1 VVFSRNR
8 PKLMNGAPYPVSRL
22 VFTLAFMLV
31 VVVVAVLL
39 VRWRFRQRLLA
50 EIATTLGVFLLII
63 GTIVYTVAFR
73 GLRPMEMVVAWSL
86 SFAAILWF
94 VTRLNRIMT
103 RPLRDLDR
111 LGISLRRGD
120 WSRILASREGNDR
133 GNIGSALRDVATL
146 IEETR
151 RTMDTLIRASERVTR
166 VGGEAAG
173 GAQDVG
179 GALVRLAKGAQANL
193 SVARRIRTAA
203 EEITSASG
211 EVSEAARETLHLSTS
226 MQGLAGEGVQ
236 HAEAASAR
244 VSEIA
249 GAAHA
254 SAERIEAMRQMS
266 DAIGEITAVIHK
278 IVRQTNLLALNAAIE
293 AARAGEAGKG
303 FAVVAEE
310 VRALATQSADS
321 LKRIDA
327 LVAEMTTRTEDASR
341 QIQRMELAVGEG
353 RRVMTAAMDVFR
365 RLEGDAR
372 RAHSLA
378 ESVVD
383 ASKRH
388 AALVDEL
395 GTASASVLGE
405 ADAAAGETSRA
416 SEAMEKQRALTEGL
430 RETAMALEADARALR
445 DAIARFGEPG
455 SEA

>member
-1 VVFSRNR
+1 
-8 PKLMNGAPYPVSRL
+8 MNDVSYSRL

-31 VVVVAVLL
+31 VVVAAVLV
-39 VRWRFRQRLLA
+39 VRWRFRRQLLA
-50 EIATTLGVFLLII
+50 EIATTLGIFLLII

-73 GLRPMEMVVAWSL
+73 GLRVGEMIVAWLL
-86 SFAAILWF
+86 SFAAIAWF
-94 VTRLNRIMT
+94 VVRLNRIMT
-103 RPLRDLDR
+103 RPLRELDR
-111 LGISLRRGD
+111 LGVSLRRGD
-120 WSRILASREGNDR
+120 WARILAGRTGDDR
-133 GNIGSALRDVATL
+133 GNITAALRDVAAL

-179 GALVRLAKGAQANL
+179 GALVRLAQGAQANL
-193 SVARRIRTAA
+193 GVARRIRTAA

-211 EVSEAARETLHLSTS
+211 EVSGAARETLQLSAS
-226 MQGLAGEGVQ
+226 METLAGEGVQ
-236 HAEAASAR
+236 HAEGASER

-310 VRALATQSADS
+310 VRVLATQSADS

-353 RRVMTAAMDVFR
+353 KRVMTQAMEVFR

-388 AALVDEL
+388 ASLVDEL

-445 DAIARFGEPG
+445 DVIARFGEPG
-455 SEA
+455 AEG

>member
-1 VVFSRNR
+1 
-8 PKLMNGAPYPVSRL
+8 MNGIAYPTERL
-22 VFTLAFMLV
+22 VITLAFMLFV
-31 VVVVAVLL
+31 VVIAVLV
-39 VRWRFRQRLLA
+39 VRWRFRHQLIA
-50 EIATTLGVFLLII
+50 EIATTLGIFLLII

-73 GLRPMEMVVAWSL
+73 GLRLGEMVVAWLL
-86 SFAAILWF
+86 SFGAIVWF
-94 VTRLNRIMT
+94 VVRLNRTMT
-103 RPLRDLDR
+103 RPLRELDR
-111 LGISLRRGD
+111 LGVSLRRGD
-120 WSRILASREGNDR
+120 WGRILESRTGNDR
-133 GNIGSALRDVATL
+133 GNITAALRDVAAL

-173 GAQDVG
+173 GAQEVG
-179 GALVRLAKGAQANL
+179 GALVRLAQGAQANL
-193 SVARRIRTAA
+193 GVARRIRTAA
-203 EEITSASG
+203 EEITSASS
-211 EVSEAARETLHLSTS
+211 EVGGAARETLQLSES
-226 MQGLAGEGVQ
+226 METLAGEGVQ
-236 HAEAASAR
+236 HAESASER

-310 VRALATQSADS
+310 VRVLATQSADS

-327 LVAEMTTRTEDASR
+327 LVAEMTTRTEDAAR

-353 RRVMTAAMDVFR
+353 KRVMTQAMEVFR

-372 RAHSLA
+372 RAHALA

-388 AALVDEL
+388 TSLVEEM

-445 DAIARFGEPG
+445 DVIARFGEPG
-455 SEA
+455 AES

>member
-1 VVFSRNR
+1 
-8 PKLMNGAPYPVSRL
+8 MNEIPYPMSRL

-31 VVVVAVLL
+31 VVVVAVLV
-39 VRWRFRQRLLA
+39 VRWRFRHQLLA
-50 EIATTLGVFLLII
+50 EIATTLGIFLLII

-73 GLRPMEMVVAWSL
+73 GLRASEMVVAWLL
-86 SFAAILWF
+86 SFAAIVWF
-94 VTRLNRIMT
+94 VTRLNRTMT
-103 RPLRDLDR
+103 RPLRELDR
-111 LGISLRRGD
+111 LGVSLRRGD
-120 WSRILASREGNDR
+120 WGRILASRSGNDR
-133 GNIGSALRDVATL
+133 GNITAALRDVAAL

-179 GALVRLAKGAQANL
+179 GALVRLAQGAQANL
-193 SVARRIRTAA
+193 GVARRIRTAA

-211 EVSEAARETLHLSTS
+211 EVSGAARETLQLSAS
-226 MQGLAGEGVQ
+226 METLAGEGVQ
-236 HAEAASAR
+236 HAEAASGR

-310 VRALATQSADS
+310 VRVLATQSADS

-353 RRVMTAAMDVFR
+353 KRVMTQAMDVFR

-388 AALVDEL
+388 ASLVDEL
-395 GTASASVLGE
+395 GTASATVLGE

-445 DAIARFGEPG
+445 DVIARFGEPG
-455 SEA
+455 SEP

>member
-1 VVFSRNR
+1 
-8 PKLMNGAPYPVSRL
+8 MNDVPYPASRL
-22 VFTLAFMLV
+22 IFTLAFMLV
-31 VVVVAVLL
+31 VVVAAVVV
-39 VRWRFRQRLLA
+39 VRWRFRRQLLA
-50 EIATTLGVFLLII
+50 EIATTLGIFLLII

-73 GLRPMEMVVAWSL
+73 GLRPAEMVLAWLL
-86 SFAAILWF
+86 SFAAIIWF
-94 VTRLNRIMT
+94 VTRLNRTMT
-103 RPLRDLDR
+103 QPLRELDR
-111 LGISLRRGD
+111 LGVSLRRGD
-120 WSRILASREGNDR
+120 WGRILAARDGNDR
-133 GNIGSALRDVATL
+133 GNITAALRDVAAL

-179 GALVRLAKGAQANL
+179 GSLVRLAQGAQANL
-193 SVARRIRTAA
+193 GVARRIRTAA
-203 EEITSASG
+203 EEITAASG
-211 EVSEAARETLHLSTS
+211 EVSGAARETLQLSAS
-226 MQGLAGEGVQ
+226 MESLAGEGVQ
-236 HAEAASAR
+236 HAESASER

-310 VRALATQSADS
+310 VRVLATQSADS

-341 QIQRMELAVGEG
+341 QIQRMELAVGDG
-353 RRVMTAAMDVFR
+353 KRVMTQAMQVFR

-372 RAHSLA
+372 RAHTLA
-378 ESVVD
+378 EAVVD

-388 AALVDEL
+388 ATLVDEL

-445 DAIARFGEPG
+445 DVIARFGDAGTE
-455 SEA
+455 S

>member
-1 VVFSRNR
+1 MV
-8 PKLMNGAPYPVSRL
+8 
-22 VFTLAFMLV
+22 LAWL
-31 VVVVAVLL
+31 
-39 VRWRFRQRLLA
+39 
-50 EIATTLGVFLLII
+50 
-63 GTIVYTVAFR
+63 
-73 GLRPMEMVVAWSL
+73 L
-86 SFAAILWF
+86 SFAAIIWF
-94 VTRLNRIMT
+94 VARLNRTMT
-103 RPLRDLDR
+103 RPLRELDR
-111 LGISLRRGD
+111 LGVSLRRGD
-120 WSRILASREGNDR
+120 WGRILAARDGNDR
-133 GNIGSALRDVATL
+133 GNITAALRDVAAL

-179 GALVRLAKGAQANL
+179 GALVRLSQGAQANL
-193 SVARRIRTAA
+193 GVARRIRTAA
-203 EEITSASG
+203 EEITAASG
-211 EVSEAARETLHLSTS
+211 EVSGAARETLQLSAS
-226 MQGLAGEGVQ
+226 MESLAGEGVQ
-236 HAEAASAR
+236 HAESASER

-310 VRALATQSADS
+310 VRVLATQSADS

-341 QIQRMELAVGEG
+341 QIQRMELAVGDG
-353 RRVMTAAMDVFR
+353 KRVMTQAMEVFR

-372 RAHSLA
+372 RAHTLA
-378 ESVVD
+378 EAVVD

-388 AALVDEL
+388 ATLVEEL
-395 GTASASVLGE
+395 GTASATVLGE

-445 DAIARFGEPG
+445 DVIARFGDPG
-455 SEA
+455 TET

>member
-1 VVFSRNR
+1 
-8 PKLMNGAPYPVSRL
+8 MNDVPYPASRL

-31 VVVVAVLL
+31 VVLAAVLF
-39 VRWRFRQRLLA
+39 VRWRFRRQLLA
-50 EIATTLGVFLLII
+50 EIATTLGIFLLII

-73 GLRPMEMVVAWSL
+73 GLRAAEMVIAWSV

-94 VTRLNRIMT
+94 VVRLNRIMT
-103 RPLRDLDR
+103 QPLRELDK

-120 WSRILASREGNDR
+120 WGRILSSRAGDDR
-133 GNIGSALRDVATL
+133 AGITSALRDVATL

-173 GAQDVG
+173 GAQEVG
-179 GALVRLAKGAQANL
+179 GALVRLAQGAQANL
-193 SVARRIRTAA
+193 GVARRIRSAA
-203 EEITSASG
+203 EEITAASG
-211 EVSEAARETLHLSTS
+211 EVGEAASETLQLSAS
-226 MQGLAGEGVQ
+226 MEGLAGDGVQ

-266 DAIGEITAVIHK
+266 DAIGEITGVIHK

-310 VRALATQSADS
+310 VRVLATQSADS

-327 LVAEMTTRTEDASR
+327 LVAEMTTRTEDAAR

-353 RRVMTAAMDVFR
+353 KRVMTQAMEVFR
-365 RLEGDAR
+365 RLAGDAR
-372 RAHSLA
+372 RAHALA
-378 ESVVD
+378 ESVVE
-383 ASKRH
+383 ASRRH
-388 AALVDEL
+388 ATLVEEL
-395 GTASASVLGE
+395 ASASASVLGE
-405 ADAAAGETSRA
+405 ADAAAEETTRA
-416 SEAMEKQRALTEGL
+416 SDAMEKQRALTEGL

-445 DAIARFGEPG
+445 DVIARFGDVEE
-455 SEA
+455 EA

>member
-1 VVFSRNR
+1 
-8 PKLMNGAPYPVSRL
+8 MNAVPYPTSRL

-31 VVVVAVLL
+31 VVAAAVLL
-39 VRWRFRQRLLA
+39 VRWRFRKQLIA
-50 EIATTLGVFLLII
+50 EIATTLGIFLLII

-73 GLRPMEMVVAWSL
+73 GLRPGEMVVAWLL
-86 SFAAILWF
+86 SFAAIVWF

-103 RPLRDLDR
+103 RPLRELDR
-111 LGISLRRGD
+111 LGVSIRRGD
-120 WSRILASREGNDR
+120 WGRILAGRTGNDR
-133 GNIGSALRDVATL
+133 SNIGAALRDVAAL

-151 RTMDTLIRASERVTR
+151 RTVDTLIQVSERVTR

-179 GALVRLAKGAQANL
+179 GALVRLAQGAQTNL
-193 SVARRIRTAA
+193 GVARRIQAAA
-203 EEITSASG
+203 EEITAASG
-211 EVSEAARETLHLSTS
+211 EVGAAARETLQLSAS
-226 MQGLAGEGVQ
+226 MESLAGDGVQ
-236 HAEAASAR
+236 HAEAASGR

-249 GAAHA
+249 GAAAA

-310 VRALATQSADS
+310 VRVLATQSADS

-353 RRVMTAAMDVFR
+353 KRVMTQAMEVFR

-378 ESVVD
+378 EAVVD

-388 AALVDEL
+388 GTLVEEL
-395 GTASASVLGE
+395 GTASTSVVGE

-416 SEAMEKQRALTEGL
+416 SEAMEKQRTLTEGL
-430 RETAMALEADARALR
+430 RETASALESDARALR
-445 DAIARFGEPG
+445 DVIARFGDG
-455 SEA
+455 SGEA

>member
-1 VVFSRNR
+1 MSGV
-8 PKLMNGAPYPVSRL
+8 PYPIDRL
-22 VFTLAFMLV
+22 WFTLAFMYV
-31 VVVVAVLL
+31 VVLGAVAL
-39 VRWRFRQRLLA
+39 VRWRYRHQLLA
-50 EIATTLGVFLLII
+50 EIATTLGFFLLII

-73 GLRPMEMVVAWSL
+73 GLRPVEMVLAWTV
-86 SFAAILWF
+86 SFGAILWF
-94 VTRLNRIMT
+94 VTRLNRIMR
-103 RPLRDLDR
+103 RPLTELDR
-111 LGISLRRGD
+111 LGASLRRGD
-120 WSRILASREGNDR
+120 WSRILEARDGQDR
-133 GNIGSALRDVATL
+133 GNIGAALRDVAAL

-179 GALVRLAKGAQANL
+179 GALMRLAQGAQTNL
-193 SVARRIRTAA
+193 GVARRIRTTA
-203 EEITSASG
+203 EEITAASG
-211 EVSEAARETLHLSTS
+211 AVSGAARETLDLSAS
-226 MQGLAGEGVQ
+226 MEGLAGAGVQ
-236 HAEAASAR
+236 HAEAASSR

-249 GAAHA
+249 GAARA

-310 VRALATQSADS
+310 VRVLATQSADS

-341 QIQRMELAVGEG
+341 QIQKMEQAVDEG
-353 RRVMTAAMDVFR
+353 KRVMTQAMEVFR
-365 RLEGDAR
+365 RLEADAR
-372 RAHSLA
+372 RAHALA

-388 AALVDEL
+388 ATLVDEL

-445 DAIARFGEPG
+445 DVIARFGEAG
-455 SEA
+455 AAT

>member
-1 VVFSRNR
+1 
-8 PKLMNGAPYPVSRL
+8 MNVPYPTSRL
-22 VFTLAFMLV
+22 VFTLVFMLV
-31 VVVVAVLL
+31 VVATAVLI
-39 VRWRFRQRLLA
+39 VRARFRHQLLA
-50 EIATTLGVFLLII
+50 EIATTLGIFLLII

-86 SFAAILWF
+86 SFAAIVWF

-103 RPLRDLDR
+103 RPLRELDR

-120 WSRILASREGNDR
+120 WARILAGPATDGR
-133 GNIGSALRDVATL
+133 GNIAAALRDVAAL

-179 GALVRLAKGAQANL
+179 GALVRLAQGAQANL
-193 SVARRIRTAA
+193 GVARRIRTAA

-211 EVSEAARETLHLSTS
+211 DVSGAARETLQLSAS
-226 MQGLAGEGVQ
+226 MEALAGEGVQ

-310 VRALATQSADS
+310 VRVLATQSAES

-353 RRVMTAAMDVFR
+353 KRVMTQAMEVFR

-372 RAHSLA
+372 RAHGLA
-378 ESVVD
+378 GSVVD

-388 AALVDEL
+388 AALVNEL
-395 GTASASVLGE
+395 GAASASVLGE

-445 DAIARFGEPG
+445 DVIARFGE
-455 SEA
+455 SENQS

>member
-1 VVFSRNR
+1 
-8 PKLMNGAPYPVSRL
+8 MNELPYPESRL
-22 VFTLAFMLV
+22 YFTLAFMV
-31 VVVVAVLL
+31 VVVGAAVLI
-39 VRWRFRQRLLA
+39 VRWRFRKQLIA
-50 EIATTLGVFLLII
+50 EIATTLGIFLLII

-73 GLRPMEMVVAWSL
+73 GLRAGEMVVAWSL
-86 SFAAILWF
+86 SFAAIVWF

-103 RPLRDLDR
+103 KPLRELDR
-111 LGISLRRGD
+111 LGVSIRRGD
-120 WSRILASREGNDR
+120 WGRILAGRTGNER
-133 GNIGSALRDVATL
+133 GNIAAALRDVAAL

-151 RTMDTLIRASERVTR
+151 RTADTLIEASERVTR

-179 GALVRLAKGAQANL
+179 GALVRLAQGAQTNL
-193 SVARRIRTAA
+193 GVARRIRATA
-203 EEITSASG
+203 EEITTASG
-211 EVSEAARETLHLSTS
+211 EVGSAARETLQLSAS
-226 MQGLAGEGVQ
+226 MESLAGDGVQ
-236 HAEAASAR
+236 HAESASAR

-249 GAAHA
+249 GAASA

-310 VRALATQSADS
+310 VRVLATQSADS

-353 RRVMTAAMDVFR
+353 KRVMTQAMEVFR
-365 RLEGDAR
+365 KLEGDAR

-378 ESVVD
+378 EAVVD
-383 ASKRH
+383 VSKRH
-388 AALVDEL
+388 GALVEEL
-395 GTASASVLGE
+395 ATASASVVGE

-416 SEAMEKQRALTEGL
+416 SEAMEKQRTLTEGL
-430 RETAMALEADARALR
+430 RETASALESDARALR
-445 DAIARFGEPG
+445 DVIARFGDG
-455 SEA
+455 SSDS

>member
-1 VVFSRNR
+1 
-8 PKLMNGAPYPVSRL
+8 MNDVPYPASRL

-31 VVVVAVLL
+31 VVVVAVLA
-39 VRWRFRQRLLA
+39 VRWRFRRQLLA
-50 EIATTLGVFLLII
+50 EIATTLGIFLLII

-73 GLRPMEMVVAWSL
+73 GLRAGEMVIAWLL
-86 SFAAILWF
+86 SFAAIVWF
-94 VTRLNRIMT
+94 VARLNRTMT
-103 RPLRDLDR
+103 RPLRELDR
-111 LGISLRRGD
+111 LGVSLRRGD
-120 WSRILASREGNDR
+120 WGRILAGRTGDDR
-133 GNIGSALRDVATL
+133 GNITAALRDVAAL

-179 GALVRLAKGAQANL
+179 GALVRLAQGAQANL
-193 SVARRIRTAA
+193 GVARRIRTAA

-211 EVSEAARETLHLSTS
+211 EVIGAARETLQLSAS
-226 MQGLAGEGVQ
+226 METLAGEGVQ
-236 HAEAASAR
+236 HAEGASER

-310 VRALATQSADS
+310 VRVLATQSADS

-353 RRVMTAAMDVFR
+353 KRVMTQAMEVFR

-372 RAHSLA
+372 RAHNLA

-388 AALVDEL
+388 ASLVDEL

-445 DAIARFGEPG
+445 DVIARFGEPG
-455 SEA
+455 AEG

>member
-1 VVFSRNR
+1 MTG
-8 PKLMNGAPYPVSRL
+8 PAYPLSRL
-22 VFTLAFMLV
+22 AFTLAFMFV
-31 VVVVAVLL
+31 VVIVAVVV
-39 VRWRFRQRLLA
+39 VRWRFRHQLIA
-50 EIATTLGVFLLII
+50 EIATTLGLFLLAI
-63 GTIVYTVAFR
+63 GTIVYTVAFW
-73 GLRPMEMVVAWSL
+73 GLQPFHMVIAWSL
-86 SFAAILWF
+86 SFGAILWF
-94 VTRLNRIMT
+94 ITRLNRIMT
-103 RPLRDLDR
+103 RPLRELDR
-111 LGISLRRGD
+111 LGLSLRRGD
-120 WSRILASREGNDR
+120 WSQILAGRGGDDR
-133 GNIGSALRDVATL
+133 GNIGAALRDVAAL

-151 RTMDTLIRASERVTR
+151 RTVDTLIRASERVTR

-179 GALVRLAKGAQANL
+179 GALVRLAQGAQANL
-193 SVARRIRTAA
+193 GVARRIRTAA
-203 EEITSASG
+203 GEITAASTEVSGAASETLQLSASM
-211 EVSEAARETLHLSTS
+211 E
-226 MQGLAGEGVQ
+226 GLAGEGVQ
-236 HAEAASAR
+236 HAEAASTR

-310 VRALATQSADS
+310 VRVLATQSADS

-327 LVAEMTTRTEDASR
+327 LVAEMTTRTEDAAR

-353 RRVMTAAMDVFR
+353 RRVMTQAMEVFR
-365 RLEGDAR
+365 RLEGDSR
-372 RAHSLA
+372 RAHTLA
-378 ESVVD
+378 VSVVD

-388 AALVDEL
+388 ASLVDEL

-445 DAIARFGEPG
+445 DVIARFGEAE
-455 SEA
+455 SEL

>member
-1 VVFSRNR
+1 
-8 PKLMNGAPYPVSRL
+8 MNDLPYPVSRL

-31 VVVVAVLL
+31 VVVAAVLV
-39 VRWRFRQRLLA
+39 VRWRFRQQLLA
-50 EIATTLGVFLLII
+50 EIATTLGIFLLII

-73 GLRPMEMVVAWSL
+73 GLRASEMVVAWLL
-86 SFAAILWF
+86 SFAAIVWF
-94 VTRLNRIMT
+94 VTRLNRTMT
-103 RPLRDLDR
+103 RPLRELDR
-111 LGISLRRGD
+111 LGVSLRRGD
-120 WSRILASREGNDR
+120 GGRILASRSGNDR
-133 GNIGSALRDVATL
+133 GNITAALRDVAAL

-179 GALVRLAKGAQANL
+179 GALVRLAQGAQANL
-193 SVARRIRTAA
+193 GVARRIRTAA

-211 EVSEAARETLHLSTS
+211 EVAGAAGETLQLSAS
-226 MQGLAGEGVQ
+226 METLAGAGVQ
-236 HAEAASAR
+236 HAEAASER

-249 GAAHA
+249 GAARA

-310 VRALATQSADS
+310 VRVLATQSADS

-353 RRVMTAAMDVFR
+353 KRVMTQAMEVFR

-378 ESVVD
+378 ESVVE

-388 AALVDEL
+388 ASLVGEL

-445 DAIARFGEPG
+445 DVIARFGEPG
-455 SEA
+455 AEA

>member
-1 VVFSRNR
+1 MSEV
-8 PKLMNGAPYPVSRL
+8 PYPIDRL
-22 VFTLAFMLV
+22 WFTLAFMYV
-31 VVVVAVLL
+31 VVFGAVAL
-39 VRWRFRQRLLA
+39 VRWRYRHQLLA
-50 EIATTLGVFLLII
+50 EIATTLGFFLLII

-73 GLRPMEMVVAWSL
+73 GLRPVEMVIAWTL
-86 SFAAILWF
+86 SFGAILWF
-94 VTRLNRIMT
+94 VTTLNRIMR
-103 RPLRDLDR
+103 RPLTELDR
-111 LGISLRRGD
+111 LGASLRRGD
-120 WSRILASREGNDR
+120 WSRILEARDGQDR
-133 GNIGSALRDVATL
+133 GNIGEALRDVAAL

-179 GALVRLAKGAQANL
+179 GALMRLAQGAQTNL
-193 SVARRIRTAA
+193 GVARHIRTTA
-203 EEITSASG
+203 EEITAASG
-211 EVSEAARETLHLSTS
+211 AVSGAARETLDLSAS
-226 MQGLAGEGVQ
+226 MEGLAGAGVQ
-236 HAEAASAR
+236 HAEAASSR

-249 GAAHA
+249 GAARA

-310 VRALATQSADS
+310 VRVLATQSADS

-341 QIQRMELAVGEG
+341 QIQKMEQAVGEG
-353 RRVMTAAMDVFR
+353 KRVMTQAMEVFR
-365 RLEGDAR
+365 RLEADAR
-372 RAHSLA
+372 RAHALA

-388 AALVDEL
+388 ATLVDEL

-445 DAIARFGEPG
+445 DVIARFGEAG
-455 SEA
+455 AAT

>member
-1 VVFSRNR
+1 MTG
-8 PKLMNGAPYPVSRL
+8 PAYPLSRL
-22 VFTLAFMLV
+22 AFTLAFMFV
-31 VVVVAVLL
+31 VVIVAVVV
-39 VRWRFRQRLLA
+39 VRWRFRHQLIA
-50 EIATTLGVFLLII
+50 EIATTLGLFLLAI
-63 GTIVYTVAFR
+63 GTIVYTVAFW
-73 GLRPMEMVVAWSL
+73 GLQPFHMVIAWSL
-86 SFAAILWF
+86 SFGAILWF
-94 VTRLNRIMT
+94 ITRLNRIMT
-103 RPLRDLDR
+103 RPLRELDR
-111 LGISLRRGD
+111 LGLSLRRGD
-120 WSRILASREGNDR
+120 WSQILAGRGGDDR
-133 GNIGSALRDVATL
+133 GNIGAALRDVAAL

-151 RTMDTLIRASERVTR
+151 RTVDTLIRASERVTR

-179 GALVRLAKGAQANL
+179 GALVRLAQGAQANL
-193 SVARRIRTAA
+193 GVARRIRTAA
-203 EEITSASG
+203 GEITAASTEVSGAASETLQLSASM
-211 EVSEAARETLHLSTS
+211 E
-226 MQGLAGEGVQ
+226 GLAGEGVQ
-236 HAEAASAR
+236 HAEAASTR

-310 VRALATQSADS
+310 VRVLATQSADS

-327 LVAEMTTRTEDASR
+327 LVAEMTTRTEDAAR

-353 RRVMTAAMDVFR
+353 RRVMTQAMEVFR
-365 RLEGDAR
+365 RLEGDSR
-372 RAHSLA
+372 RAHTLA
-378 ESVVD
+378 VSVVD

-388 AALVDEL
+388 ASLVDEL

-445 DAIARFGEPG
+445 DVIARFGEAE
-455 SEA
+455 SEP

>member
-1 VVFSRNR
+1 MIDS
-8 PKLMNGAPYPVSRL
+8 PYPVSRL
-22 VFTLAFMLV
+22 VFTLAFMFV
-31 VVVVAVLL
+31 VVTTAVLV
-39 VRWRFRQRLLA
+39 VRWRFRHQLLA
-50 EIATTLGVFLLII
+50 EIATTLGIFLLAI
-63 GTIVYTVAFR
+63 GTIVYTVAFF
-73 GLRPMEMVVAWSL
+73 GLQTFHMILAWSASL
-86 SFAAILWF
+86 VVIVWF
-94 VTRLNRIMT
+94 VRQLNRIMT
-103 RPLRDLDR
+103 RPLRELDR
-111 LGISLRRGD
+111 LGVSLRRGD
-120 WSRILASREGNDR
+120 WGRILAARDGNDR
-133 GNIGSALRDVATL
+133 GNIAGALRDVAAL

-173 GAQDVG
+173 SAQDVG
-179 GALVRLAKGAQANL
+179 GALARLAQGAQANL
-193 SVARRIRTAA
+193 GVARRIRTAA
-203 EEITSASG
+203 EEITAASQEVGGAAGETLGLSASM
-211 EVSEAARETLHLSTS
+211 E
-226 MQGLAGEGVQ
+226 GLAGEGVQ

-310 VRALATQSADS
+310 VRVLATQSADS

-353 RRVMTAAMDVFR
+353 KRVMTQAMEVFR

-372 RAHSLA
+372 RAHALA

-388 AALVDEL
+388 GSLVEEL

-445 DAIARFGEPG
+445 DVIARFGEAGTEP
-455 SEA
+455 

>member
-1 VVFSRNR
+1 
-8 PKLMNGAPYPVSRL
+8 MNDVPYPVSRL
-22 VFTLAFMLV
+22 FFTLGFMV
-31 VVVVAVLL
+31 VVVGVAVLF
-39 VRWRFRQRLLA
+39 VRWRFRRQLIA
-50 EIATTLGVFLLII
+50 EIATTLGIFLLII

-73 GLRPMEMVVAWSL
+73 GLRAGEMMLAWGL

-103 RPLRDLDR
+103 RPLRELDR
-111 LGISLRRGD
+111 LGVSLRRGD
-120 WSRILASREGNDR
+120 WSRLLATGSTDDR
-133 GNIGSALRDVATL
+133 GITSALRDVATL

-173 GAQDVG
+173 GAQEVG
-179 GALVRLAKGAQANL
+179 GALVRLAQGAQANL
-193 SVARRIRTAA
+193 GAARRIRSAA
-203 EEITSASG
+203 EEITAASG
-211 EVSEAARETLHLSTS
+211 EVGAAAKETLSLSAS
-226 MQGLAGEGVQ
+226 MEGLAGEGVQ
-236 HAEAASAR
+236 HAEAASSR

-254 SAERIEAMRQMS
+254 SAERIDAMRQMS
-266 DAIGEITAVIHK
+266 DAIGEITGVIHK

-310 VRALATQSADS
+310 VRVLATQSADS

-327 LVAEMTTRTEDASR
+327 LVAEMTTRTEDAAR

-353 RRVMTAAMDVFR
+353 KRVMTQAMDVFR
-365 RLEGDAR
+365 RLAGDAR

-378 ESVVD
+378 ESVVE
-383 ASKRH
+383 ASQRH
-388 AALVDEL
+388 TKLVEEL
-395 GTASASVLGE
+395 GSASASVLGE
-405 ADAAAGETSRA
+405 ADAAAVETTRA
-416 SEAMEKQRALTEGL
+416 SDAMEKQRTLTEGL

-445 DAIARFGEPG
+445 DVIARFGETVEV
-455 SEA
+455 EA

>member
-1 VVFSRNR
+1 MIES
-8 PKLMNGAPYPVSRL
+8 AYPIRRL
-22 VFTLAFMLV
+22 VITLAFMV
-31 VVVVAVLL
+31 VVVLAAVLF
-39 VRWRFRQRLLA
+39 VRWRFRRQLLA
-50 EIATTLGVFLLII
+50 EIATTLGIFLVAI
-63 GTIVYTVAFR
+63 GFIVYTVAFF
-73 GLRPMEMVVAWSL
+73 GLQLSHMVVAWGASL
-86 SFAAILWF
+86 VAIVAF
-94 VTRLNRIMT
+94 VRQLNKIMT
-103 RPLRDLDR
+103 RPLRELDR

-120 WSRILASREGNDR
+120 WSRILSSRTGNDR
-133 GNIGSALRDVATL
+133 GAIGAALRDVATL

-151 RTMDTLIRASERVTR
+151 RTTDTLIRASERVTR

-179 GALVRLAKGAQANL
+179 GALTRLAQGAQANL
-193 SVARRIRTAA
+193 GVARRIRSAA
-203 EEITSASG
+203 EEITSASA
-211 EVSEAARETLHLSTS
+211 EVGDAARETLQLSTS

-236 HAEAASAR
+236 HAEAAAAR

-266 DAIGEITAVIHK
+266 DAIGEITGVIHK

-341 QIQRMELAVGEG
+341 QIQRMELSVGEG
-353 RRVMTAAMDVFR
+353 KRVMTQAMEVFR

-388 AALVDEL
+388 AGLVDEL

-445 DAIARFGEPG
+445 DVIARFGEPG
-455 SEA
+455 SDGERSG

>member
-1 VVFSRNR
+1 
-8 PKLMNGAPYPVSRL
+8 MNGVPYPPSRL
-22 VFTLAFMLV
+22 VFTLAFM
-31 VVVVAVLL
+31 VVVVASAVLA
-39 VRWRFRQRLLA
+39 VRWRFRHQLLA
-50 EIATTLGVFLLII
+50 EIATTLGIFLLII

-73 GLRPMEMVVAWSL
+73 GLRVMEMVVAWSL
-86 SFAAILWF
+86 SFAAIVWF

-120 WSRILASREGNDR
+120 WGRLLSERDGSDR
-133 GNIGSALRDVATL
+133 AGITSALRDVATL

-179 GALVRLAKGAQANL
+179 GALVRLAQGAQANL
-193 SVARRIRTAA
+193 GVARRIRTAA

-211 EVSEAARETLHLSTS
+211 EVSGAARETLQLSAS
-226 MQGLAGEGVQ
+226 MEGLAGEGVQ
-236 HAEAASAR
+236 HAEAASTR

-249 GAAHA
+249 GAARA

-310 VRALATQSADS
+310 VRVLATQSADS

-353 RRVMTAAMDVFR
+353 KRVMTQAMEVFR

-378 ESVVD
+378 ESVVE

-388 AALVDEL
+388 ASLVDEL
-395 GTASASVLGE
+395 GAASASVLGE

-445 DAIARFGEPG
+445 DVIARFGEKSTEP
-455 SEA
+455 

>member
-1 VVFSRNR
+1 
-8 PKLMNGAPYPVSRL
+8 MNGVPYATSRL

-31 VVVVAVLL
+31 VVVVAVLV
-39 VRWRFRQRLLA
+39 VRWRFRQQLLA
-50 EIATTLGVFLLII
+50 EIATTLGIFLLII

-73 GLRPMEMVVAWSL
+73 GLRPVEMVLAWSL
-86 SFAAILWF
+86 SFGAILWF
-94 VTRLNRIMT
+94 VARLNRIMT
-103 RPLRDLDR
+103 RPLRELDR
-111 LGISLRRGD
+111 LGVSLRRGD
-120 WSRILASREGNDR
+120 WGRILAGRDGNDR
-133 GNIGSALRDVATL
+133 GIASALRDVAAL

-179 GALVRLAKGAQANL
+179 GALMRLAQGAQANL
-193 SVARRIRTAA
+193 GVARRIRTAA
-203 EEITSASG
+203 EEITAASS
-211 EVSEAARETLHLSTS
+211 EVSGAARETLQLSAS
-226 MQGLAGEGVQ
+226 MEGLAGEGVQ
-236 HAEAASAR
+236 HAESASSR

-310 VRALATQSADS
+310 VRVLATQSADS

-353 RRVMTAAMDVFR
+353 KRVMTQAMEVFR
-365 RLEGDAR
+365 RLEGDAG
-372 RAHSLA
+372 RAHTLA

-388 AALVDEL
+388 ASLVDEL
-395 GTASASVLGE
+395 GRASASVLGE
-405 ADAAAGETSRA
+405 ADVAAGETSRA

-430 RETAMALEADARALR
+430 RETAMALESDARALR
-445 DAIARFGEPG
+445 DVIARFGEAG
-455 SEA
+455 TEA

>member
-1 VVFSRNR
+1 
-8 PKLMNGAPYPVSRL
+8 MNGVPYPTSRL

-31 VVVVAVLL
+31 VVVAAVLT
-39 VRWRFRQRLLA
+39 VRWRFRHQLIA
-50 EIATTLGVFLLII
+50 EIATTLGIFLLII

-73 GLRPMEMVVAWSL
+73 GLRAGEMVVAWGL
-86 SFAAILWF
+86 SFAAIVWF

-103 RPLRDLDR
+103 RPLRELDR
-111 LGISLRRGD
+111 LGVSLRRGD
-120 WSRILASREGNDR
+120 WGRILAGRTANDR
-133 GNIGSALRDVATL
+133 GNIASALRDVAAL

-151 RTMDTLIRASERVTR
+151 KTMDTLIRASERVTR

-179 GALVRLAKGAQANL
+179 GALARLAQGAQANL
-193 SVARRIRTAA
+193 GVARRIRTAA
-203 EEITSASG
+203 EEITAASG
-211 EVSEAARETLHLSTS
+211 EVSGAAQETLQLSAS
-226 MQGLAGEGVQ
+226 MEGLAGEGVQ
-236 HAEAASAR
+236 HAEAASSR

-303 FAVVAEE
+303 FAVVADE

-353 RRVMTAAMDVFR
+353 KRVMTQAMEVFR

-372 RAHSLA
+372 RAHGLA
-378 ESVVD
+378 MSVVD

-388 AALVDEL
+388 GSLVDEL
-395 GTASASVLGE
+395 ATASASVLGE
-405 ADAAAGETSRA
+405 ADATAGETTRA

-430 RETAMALEADARALR
+430 RETAVALEADARALR
-445 DAIARFGEPG
+445 DVIARFGAT
-455 SEA
+455 EAEAEA

>member
-1 VVFSRNR
+1 
-8 PKLMNGAPYPVSRL
+8 MNDVPYPASRL

-31 VVVVAVLL
+31 VVAVAVLA
-39 VRWRFRQRLLA
+39 VRWRFRRQLLA
-50 EIATTLGVFLLII
+50 EIATTLGIFLLIV

-73 GLRPMEMVVAWSL
+73 GLRPMEMVIAWPA

-94 VTRLNRIMT
+94 VMRLNRIMT
-103 RPLRDLDR
+103 QPLRELDR

-120 WSRILASREGNDR
+120 WGRLLSARRGDDR
-133 GNIGSALRDVATL
+133 AGITSAIRDVATL

-179 GALVRLAKGAQANL
+179 GALVRLAQGAQANL
-193 SVARRIRTAA
+193 GVARRTRTAA
-203 EEITSASG
+203 EEITAASG
-211 EVSEAARETLHLSTS
+211 EASGVASETLQLIAS
-226 MQGLAGEGVQ
+226 MEGLAGDGVQ
-236 HAEAASAR
+236 HAEAASTR

-266 DAIGEITAVIHK
+266 DAIGEITGVIHK

-310 VRALATQSADS
+310 VRVLATQSADS

-353 RRVMTAAMDVFR
+353 KRVMTQAMEVFR
-365 RLEGDAR
+365 RLSGDTR
-372 RAHSLA
+372 RAHVLA
-378 ESVVD
+378 ESVVE
-383 ASKRH
+383 ASRRH
-388 AALVDEL
+388 ATLATEL
-395 GTASASVLGE
+395 GSASASVLGE
-405 ADAAAGETSRA
+405 ADAAAEETKRA
-416 SEAMEKQRALTEGL
+416 SDAMEKQRTLTEGL

-445 DAIARFGEPG
+445 DVIARFGEV
-455 SEA
+455 EEQA

>member
-1 VVFSRNR
+1 
-8 PKLMNGAPYPVSRL
+8 MNDVPYPASRL

-31 VVVVAVLL
+31 VVVVAVVV
-39 VRWRFRQRLLA
+39 VRWRFRRQLLA
-50 EIATTLGVFLLII
+50 EIATTLGIFLLII

-73 GLRPMEMVVAWSL
+73 GLRAGEMVVAWLL
-86 SFAAILWF
+86 SFAAIIWF

-103 RPLRDLDR
+103 RPLRELDR
-111 LGISLRRGD
+111 LGVSLRRGD
-120 WSRILASREGNDR
+120 WGRILASRTADDR
-133 GNIGSALRDVATL
+133 GNIAAALRDVAAL

-179 GALVRLAKGAQANL
+179 SALVRLAQGAQANL
-193 SVARRIRTAA
+193 GAARRIRTAA
-203 EEITSASG
+203 EEITSASS
-211 EVSEAARETLHLSTS
+211 EVSGAARETLQLSAS
-226 MQGLAGEGVQ
+226 METLAGEGVQ
-236 HAEAASAR
+236 HAEGASER

-249 GAAHA
+249 GAARA
-254 SAERIEAMRQMS
+254 SSERIEAMRQMS
-266 DAIGEITAVIHK
+266 DAISEITAVIHK

-310 VRALATQSADS
+310 VRVLATQSADS

-353 RRVMTAAMDVFR
+353 KRVMTQAMEVFR

-372 RAHSLA
+372 RAHGLA

-388 AALVDEL
+388 ASLVEEL

-445 DAIARFGEPG
+445 DVIARFGERG
-455 SEA
+455 AEG

>member
-1 VVFSRNR
+1 
-8 PKLMNGAPYPVSRL
+8 MNEIPYPTSRL
-22 VFTLAFMLV
+22 VFTLGFMLV
-31 VVVVAVLL
+31 VVVTAVLL
-39 VRWRFRQRLLA
+39 VRWRFQKQLIA
-50 EIATTLGVFLLII
+50 EIATTLGIFLLII

-73 GLRPMEMVVAWSL
+73 GLRPGEMVVAWSL
-86 SFAAILWF
+86 SFAAIVWF

-103 RPLRDLDR
+103 KPLRELDR
-111 LGISLRRGD
+111 LGVSIRRGD
-120 WSRILASREGNDR
+120 WGRILAGRTGNDR
-133 GNIGSALRDVATL
+133 GNIGAALRDVAAL

-151 RTMDTLIRASERVTR
+151 RTVETLIQVSERVTR

-179 GALVRLAKGAQANL
+179 GALVRLAQGAQTNL
-193 SVARRIRTAA
+193 GVARRIRSAA

-211 EVSEAARETLHLSTS
+211 EVGAAARETLQLSES
-226 MQGLAGEGVQ
+226 MESLAGDGVQ
-236 HAEAASAR
+236 HAESASAR

-249 GAAHA
+249 GAATA

-310 VRALATQSADS
+310 VRVLATQSADS

-341 QIQRMELAVGEG
+341 QIQRMEVAVGEG
-353 RRVMTAAMDVFR
+353 KRVMTQAMEVFR
-365 RLEGDAR
+365 KLEGDAR
-372 RAHSLA
+372 RAHALA
-378 ESVVD
+378 EAVVD

-388 AALVDEL
+388 GTLVEEL

-405 ADAAAGETSRA
+405 ADAAASETSRA
-416 SEAMEKQRALTEGL
+416 SEAMEKQRTLTEGL
-430 RETAMALEADARALR
+430 RESASALESDARALR
-445 DAIARFGEPG
+445 DVIARFGDG
-455 SEA
+455 TGGA

>member
-1 VVFSRNR
+1 
-8 PKLMNGAPYPVSRL
+8 MNGVPYPESRL
-22 VFTLAFMLV
+22 WFTLAFMF
-31 VVVVAVLL
+31 VVVATAVLV
-39 VRWRFRQRLLA
+39 VRWRFRGQLLA
-50 EIATTLGVFLLII
+50 DIATTLGLFLLAI

-73 GLRPMEMVVAWSL
+73 GLRFWEMVAAWAG
-86 SFAAILWF
+86 SFAVIVWF
-94 VTRLNRIMT
+94 VMRLNRIMT
-103 RPLRDLDR
+103 QPLRDLDR
-111 LGISLRRGD
+111 LGVSLRRGD
-120 WSRILASREGNDR
+120 WSHILTSRTGNDR
-133 GNIGSALRDVATL
+133 GMIGAALRDVATL

-151 RTMDTLIRASERVTR
+151 RTTDTLIRASERVTR

-179 GALVRLAKGAQANL
+179 GALARLAQGAQANL
-193 SVARRIRTAA
+193 GVARRIRSAA
-203 EEITSASG
+203 EEITSASADVG
-211 EVSEAARETLHLSTS
+211 DAARETLQLSTS

-236 HAEAASAR
+236 HAEAAAAR

-266 DAIGEITAVIHK
+266 DAIGEITGVIHK

-341 QIQRMELAVGEG
+341 QIQRMELSVGEG
-353 RRVMTAAMDVFR
+353 KRVMTQAMEVFR
-365 RLEGDAR
+365 RLESDAR

-388 AALVDEL
+388 ATLVDEL

-416 SEAMEKQRALTEGL
+416 SDAMEKQRALTEGL

-445 DAIARFGEPG
+445 DVIARFGEPG
-455 SEA
+455 GDGGRSS

>member
-1 VVFSRNR
+1 
-8 PKLMNGAPYPVSRL
+8 MNDVPYPTSRL

-31 VVVVAVLL
+31 VVVVAVVV
-39 VRWRFRQRLLA
+39 VRWRFRRQLLA
-50 EIATTLGVFLLII
+50 EIATTLGIFLLVI

-73 GLRPMEMVVAWSL
+73 GLRPAEMVLAWML
-86 SFAAILWF
+86 SFAAIIWF
-94 VTRLNRIMT
+94 VSRLNRTMT
-103 RPLRDLDR
+103 RPLRELDR

-120 WSRILASREGNDR
+120 WGRILAGQSGSDR
-133 GNIGSALRDVATL
+133 GNITAALRDVAAL

-179 GALVRLAKGAQANL
+179 GALVRLAQGAQANL
-193 SVARRIRTAA
+193 GVARRIRTAA
-203 EEITSASG
+203 EEITAASG
-211 EVSEAARETLHLSTS
+211 EVSGAARETLQLSAS
-226 MQGLAGEGVQ
+226 MESLAAEGVQ
-236 HAEAASAR
+236 HAEAASER

-310 VRALATQSADS
+310 VRVLATQSADS

-341 QIQRMELAVGEG
+341 QIQRMELSVGDG
-353 RRVMTAAMDVFR
+353 KRVMTQAMEVFR

-372 RAHSLA
+372 RAHNLA
-378 ESVVD
+378 ESVVE

-388 AALVDEL
+388 AALVEAL
-395 GTASASVLGE
+395 GAASASVLGE

-445 DAIARFGEPG
+445 DVIARFGDPG
-455 SEA
+455 TES

>member
-1 VVFSRNR
+1 MSDV
-8 PKLMNGAPYPVSRL
+8 PYPTSRL

-31 VVVVAVLL
+31 VVGAAVLL
-39 VRWRFRQRLLA
+39 VRWRFRRQLLA
-50 EIATTLGVFLLII
+50 EIATTLGIFLLII

-73 GLRPMEMVVAWSL
+73 GLRPLEMVFAWLL

-94 VTRLNRIMT
+94 VVRLNRIMT
-103 RPLRDLDR
+103 RPLRELDR
-111 LGISLRRGD
+111 LGVSLRRGD
-120 WSRILASREGNDR
+120 WGRILAGRPGEDR
-133 GNIGSALRDVATL
+133 GNIASALRDVAAL

-179 GALVRLAKGAQANL
+179 GALTRLAQGAQANL
-193 SVARRIRTAA
+193 GVARRIRTAA
-203 EEITSASG
+203 EEITAASG
-211 EVSEAARETLHLSTS
+211 EVSGAARETLQLSAT
-226 MQGLAGEGVQ
+226 MEGLAGEGVQ
-236 HAEAASAR
+236 HAEAASTR

-249 GAAHA
+249 GAARA

-310 VRALATQSADS
+310 VRVLATQSAES

-327 LVAEMTTRTEDASR
+327 LVAEMATRTEDASR

-353 RRVMTAAMDVFR
+353 KRVMTQAMEVFR
-365 RLEGDAR
+365 RLEGHSR
-372 RAHSLA
+372 RAHALA

-388 AALVDEL
+388 ASLVDEL

-445 DAIARFGEPG
+445 DVIARFGEAGEP
-455 SEA
+455 

>member
-1 VVFSRNR
+1 VNDV
-8 PKLMNGAPYPVSRL
+8 PYPTQRL
-22 VFTLAFMLV
+22 VFTLAFMVIV
-31 VVVVAVLL
+31 VGGAVLF
-39 VRWRFRQRLLA
+39 VRWRFRRQLLA
-50 EIATTLGVFLLII
+50 EIATTLGLFLLII
-63 GTIVYTVAFR
+63 GFIVYTVAFR
-73 GLRPMEMVVAWSL
+73 GLRTGEMVVAWAL
-86 SFAAILWF
+86 SFGAILWF
-94 VTRLNRIMT
+94 VMRLNRIMT
-103 RPLRDLDR
+103 KPLRELDR

-120 WSRILASREGNDR
+120 WGKILSARAGEDR
-133 GNIGSALRDVATL
+133 AGITSALRDVATL

-179 GALVRLAKGAQANL
+179 GALVRLAQGAQANL
-193 SVARRIRTAA
+193 GVARRIRTAA

-211 EVSEAARETLHLSTS
+211 EVAGAARETLQLSAS
-226 MQGLAGEGVQ
+226 METLAGEGVQ
-236 HAEAASAR
+236 HAEAASER

-310 VRALATQSADS
+310 VRVLATQSADS
-321 LKRIDA
+321 LKRIAA

-353 RRVMTAAMDVFR
+353 KRVMTQAMEVFR
-365 RLEGDAR
+365 RLEGDSR

-378 ESVVD
+378 ESVVE

-388 AALVDEL
+388 ASLVDEL

-445 DAIARFGEPG
+445 DVIARFGEPG
-455 SEA
+455 AEP

>member
-1 VVFSRNR
+1 
-8 PKLMNGAPYPVSRL
+8 MNGVPYPASRL
-22 VFTLAFMLV
+22 VFTLAFMV
-31 VVVVAVLL
+31 IVVVAAVLV
-39 VRWRFRQRLLA
+39 VRWRFRHQLLA
-50 EIATTLGVFLLII
+50 EIATTLGIFLLLI

-73 GLRPMEMVVAWSL
+73 GLRPLEMVLAWSL

-94 VTRLNRIMT
+94 VMRLNRIMT

-120 WSRILASREGNDR
+120 WGRLLSARDGSDR
-133 GNIGSALRDVATL
+133 GGITSALRDVATL

-179 GALVRLAKGAQANL
+179 GALVRLAQGAQANL
-193 SVARRIRTAA
+193 GVARRIRTAA
-203 EEITSASG
+203 EEITAASG
-211 EVSEAARETLHLSTS
+211 EVSGAASETLQLSAS
-226 MQGLAGEGVQ
+226 MEGLAGEGVQ
-236 HAEAASAR
+236 HAEAASSR

-310 VRALATQSADS
+310 VRVLATQSADS

-341 QIQRMELAVGEG
+341 QIQRMELAVGDG
-353 RRVMTAAMDVFR
+353 KRVMTQAMEVFR

-372 RAHSLA
+372 RAHTLA
-378 ESVVD
+378 MSVVE

-388 AALVDEL
+388 SSLVDEL

-405 ADAAAGETSRA
+405 ADAAVGETSRA

-445 DAIARFGEPG
+445 DVIARFGEAG
-455 SEA
+455 AES

>member
-1 VVFSRNR
+1 
-8 PKLMNGAPYPVSRL
+8 MNEIPYPTSRL

-31 VVVVAVLL
+31 VVVAAVLI
-39 VRWRFRQRLLA
+39 VRWRFRNQLLA
-50 EIATTLGVFLLII
+50 EIATTLGIFLLAI

-73 GLRPMEMVVAWSL
+73 GLRPSEMVLAWLL
-86 SFAAILWF
+86 SFAAIVWF
-94 VTRLNRIMT
+94 VTRLNRTMT
-103 RPLRDLDR
+103 RPLRELDR
-111 LGISLRRGD
+111 LGVSLRRGD
-120 WSRILASREGNDR
+120 WGRILASRTGNDR
-133 GNIGSALRDVATL
+133 GNITAALRDVAAL

-179 GALVRLAKGAQANL
+179 SALVRLAQGAQANL
-193 SVARRIRTAA
+193 GVARRIRTAA
-203 EEITSASG
+203 QEITSASG
-211 EVSEAARETLHLSTS
+211 EVGGAASETLQLSAS
-226 MQGLAGEGVQ
+226 METLAGEGVQ
-236 HAEAASAR
+236 HAEAASQR

-310 VRALATQSADS
+310 VRVLATQSADS

-353 RRVMTAAMDVFR
+353 KRVMTQAMEVFR

-383 ASKRH
+383 ASRRH
-388 AALVDEL
+388 ASLIDEL

-445 DAIARFGEPG
+445 DVIARFGEAG
-455 SEA
+455 AEV